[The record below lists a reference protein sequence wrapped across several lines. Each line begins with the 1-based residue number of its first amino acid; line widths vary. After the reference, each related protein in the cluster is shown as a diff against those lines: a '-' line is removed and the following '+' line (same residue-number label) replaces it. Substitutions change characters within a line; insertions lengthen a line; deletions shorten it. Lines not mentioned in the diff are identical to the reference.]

1 MRLLPPLTSQHRQ
14 SQHELPGVI
23 MILEKENIDVFLGL
37 DVGKT
42 GHHAVALNRAGK
54 KLYDKALPQ
63 DETKIRDVLANLAG
77 HGKVLVVVDQPATIG
92 ALPVAVAQAAGAAVG
107 YLPGLAMRRIADLR
121 PGQAKTDARDA
132 AIIAEAARSMP
143 HTLRSVE
150 LDDET
155 LAELGV
161 LCGFDDDLA
170 GQITATSNRIRGLL
184 SQIHPALERALG
196 PHLDHPA
203 VADLLTRYP
212 TPQALRTDGRGHV
225 RARLKK
231 HAPRAADRLTEAVF
245 TALGEQTVVGT
256 GAAGIVLPKLAEQLL
271 ALRRQRGEIASQV
284 EALVEAHPLYEV
296 LTSMPGIGV
305 RTCARILTEVTGKHF
320 ASAAHLASYAGI
332 APVTRRS
339 GTSIRGEH
347 PSRRGNKKLKRALFL
362 SAFAALHHPPSR
374 AYYDRKRAEGKPHN
388 QAIIAL
394 ARRRS
399 DVLYAMLRDG
409 TLYEDPA
416 PKNLPSAA

>member
-1 MRLLPPLTSQHRQ
+1 
-14 SQHELPGVI
+14 
-23 MILEKENIDVFLGL
+23 
-37 DVGKT
+37 
-42 GHHAVALNRAGK
+42 
-54 KLYDKALPQ
+54 
-63 DETKIRDVLANLAG
+63 
-77 HGKVLVVVDQPATIG
+77 
-92 ALPVAVAQAAGAAVG
+92 
-107 YLPGLAMRRIADLR
+107 
-121 PGQAKTDARDA
+121 
-132 AIIAEAARSMP
+132 
-143 HTLRSVE
+143 
-150 LDDET
+150 
-155 LAELGV
+155 
-161 LCGFDDDLA
+161 
-170 GQITATSNRIRGLL
+170 
-184 SQIHPALERALG
+184 
-196 PHLDHPA
+196 
-203 VADLLTRYP
+203 
-212 TPQALRTDGRGHV
+212 
-225 RARLKK
+225 
-231 HAPRAADRLTEAVF
+231 
-245 TALGEQTVVGT
+245 
-256 GAAGIVLPKLAEQLL
+256 
-271 ALRRQRGEIASQV
+271 IASQV

-374 AYYDRKRAEGKPHN
+374 AYYDRKRAEGKRHN

-399 DVLYAMLRDG
+399 DVLFAMLRDG